1 MHPAQKLR
9 KAIDGVQETRVGAGP
24 APPQS
29 KAARLPESGRGGGAA
44 PQPTD
49 TCSALDR
56 GLQASDPPG
65 DTRRLG

>member
-9 KAIDGVQETRVGAGP
+9 KAIDRVQETRVG
-24 APPQS
+24 
-29 KAARLPESGRGGGAA
+29 LPESGRGGGAT

-49 TCSALDR
+49 ICSALDR

>member
-1 MHPAQKLR
+1 M
-9 KAIDGVQETRVGAGP
+9 GAGP
-24 APPQS
+24 PPNPPQS
-29 KAARLPESGRGGGAA
+29 KAARMPESGRGGGAT
-44 PQPTD
+44 PPPTD